1 VNASQSS
8 RTRSIRI
15 ALVLGVLGSSTALA
29 QIGTSNLIGNVVD
42 ASTKAPVA
50 DVVVT
55 ATSPTLQGEQV
66 VVTDSTGAYRV
77 PQLPPGTYTL
87 RFEKETFRPYSR
99 TAIDVGADR
108 TLRLNVEL
116 LPETAGEATVTVVGS
131 PPTVDVGSSTNGTRV
146 DQDFIRNLAVARPGG
161 LAGANRSF
169 DSLALA
175 APQASADVYGISIS
189 GGQSPEN
196 QYLIDGLSVNNP
208 AYGTLGSP
216 LPADFIDEVNV
227 LTGGYMPEYGR
238 SFGGGTISATTKTG
252 GNEFHGSIFGTWTP
266 GGLSGAARTVQ
277 SQTATISSAVNLS
290 NIGDVGATLG
300 GYIIKDKLWFFGGFD
315 YARQRYSYTRSFNT
329 TTVNADGS
337 KTITPIDNSTQR
349 RFGDEKTISYIGKLT
364 FQASQDHRF
373 SLTVSGEP
381 TTGGGSGAYALRT
394 TYGSANRG
402 ITSSAAL
409 ANTTFNANNLSTNF
423 DNLDLVGE
431 YNGSFLD
438 KKLLLQLVGGWHHQE
453 DDILPGDGSTLGDIG
468 NASTLAGVSAVRT
481 PTGARASNIT
491 AWDAGLPSSVYAA
504 CGTTFSGAGDKC
516 PVSGYF
522 FGGPGFLNTSTLDSY
537 QGKGVLTYLLTGLGH
552 HVLKA
557 GGDYEHMKYHIVSTY
572 SGYAAYRTLGG
583 PHADGAPGMHGF
595 YVYDYRRYGVQT
607 DVDTIDPSLA
617 GATTDKVVNSDIFGV
632 FAQDS
637 WSIMD
642 KVTLNVGLRYD
653 TLSMKDNLGRVG
665 AALNDQWSPRIGV
678 VWDPTQQG
686 RAKIYANYGRY
697 YENIPLDAANR
708 SLSAETQ
715 IRALHACDPMGGHA
729 NCDANLRS
737 AAPLGGGLV
746 SSAWLNTGA
755 PYPTP
760 VDPNLKS
767 PSTDEVVAGGEY
779 EVLANARVGAS
790 YTYRN
795 LVRTVEDMSTTGG
808 FTYFLGNPGEGI
820 GSVFPKATRKYNA
833 VTVFFTKTFSDLW
846 LAQVSYTWSRLTGN
860 YDGLF
865 APNYGPNQ
873 LDPNI
878 TALFDFPQFIKNAE
892 GNLGGDITHVVKIFL
907 AKEFVITPVFS
918 FSLGGSFNASSGFPI
933 EPLGSD
939 PVYGD
944 GIVYLLQRGT
954 TSRTPWVTSFD
965 AKVGINYRLTKD
977 SVITAAVEG
986 FNLFNS
992 QRPTQIDQRYTLD
1005 FPGPILG
1012 PGGVTNP
1019 GGATQGTIPTNN
1031 GYGAIVNTDPTK
1043 GPVYDPTAPYSAN
1056 APGVIRAANGTLPTS
1071 KTGSL
1076 NVLLPDPAGNT
1087 IIVATNPNWAQATSF
1102 QAVRQFRFS
1111 LRVTF

>member
-1 VNASQSS
+1 M
-8 RTRSIRI
+8 
-15 ALVLGVLGSSTALA
+15 
-29 QIGTSNLIGNVVD
+29 
-42 ASTKAPVA
+42 
-50 DVVVT
+50 
-55 ATSPTLQGEQV
+55 
-66 VVTDSTGAYRV
+66 VVTDGTGLYRV

-87 RFEKETFRPYSR
+87 RFEKETYRPYSR
-99 TAIDVGADR
+99 TAIEVGADR

-131 PPTVDVGSSTNGTRV
+131 PPTVDVGSSTAGTRV
-146 DQDFIRNLAVARPGG
+146 DQDFIRNIAVARPGG

-216 LPADFIDEVNV
+216 LPADFVDEVNI

-238 SFGGGTISATTKTG
+238 SFGGGTISATTKSG
-252 GNEFHGSIFGTWTP
+252 GNEFHGSVFGTWTP
-266 GGLSGAARTVQ
+266 GSLAGAAGTVAG
-277 SQTATISSAVNLS
+277 QTATISSAVNLQ
-290 NIGDVGATLG
+290 NIGDIGATLG
-300 GYIIKDKLWFFGGFD
+300 GYIIKDKLWFFAGFD

-329 TTVNADGS
+329 TDPATHVV
-337 KTITPIDNSTQR
+337 TPIDNSTQR

-373 SLTVSGEP
+373 SVTVSGEP
-381 TTGGGSGAYALRT
+381 TSGGGGGAYALRT

-402 ITSSAAL
+402 ITAPGGY
-409 ANTTFNANNLSTNF
+409 ANTTFNTSNLMTSF

-438 KKLLLQLVGGWHHQE
+438 KKLLIQLVGGWHHQE
-453 DDILPGDGSTLGDIG
+453 DDILPGDGSTINDID
-468 NASTLAGVSAVRT
+468 NPNTLAGVPAVRT
-481 PTGARASNIT
+481 PTSPRVTNIT
-491 AWDAGLPSSVYAA
+491 AWDQQLPASVYAA
-504 CGTTFSGAGDKC
+504 CGTTFVIGTANNPC

-537 QGKGVLTYLLTGLGH
+537 QGRGVLTYLVSGLGH

-557 GGDYEHMKYHIVSTY
+557 GADYQYQKYHIVSAY

-607 DVDTIDPSLA
+607 DVDVIDPSKQ
-617 GATTDKVVNSDIFGV
+617 GAITDKTVNSNIFGV

-642 KVTLNVGLRYD
+642 KVTLNVGVRYD
-653 TLSMKDNLGRVG
+653 TLTLHDNNGRVG
-665 AALNDQWSPRIGV
+665 AALNDQWSPRIGL

-715 IRALHACDPMGGHA
+715 IRALHACDPMQGHA
-729 NCDANLRS
+729 GCDANLRPGG
-737 AAPLGGGLV
+737 PLGGGLV
-746 SSAWLNTGA
+746 SSAWVNTGA

-779 EVLANARVGAS
+779 EVLPSARVGAS

-808 FTYFLGNPGEGI
+808 LTYFLGNPGEGI
-820 GSVFPKATRKYNA
+820 GSTFPKATRTYNA
-833 VTVFFTKTFSDLW
+833 VTVFFNKNFADLW
-846 LAQVSYTWSRLTGN
+846 LAQVSYTWSRLYGN

-878 TALFDFPQFIKNAE
+878 TALFDFPQFLKNGT
-892 GNLGGDITHVVKIFL
+892 GNLSGDITHSIKIFL
-907 AKEFVITPVFS
+907 AKEFVLTPVFS
-918 FSLGGSFNASSGFPI
+918 FSLGGSFNANSGAPI

-939 PVYGD
+939 PAYGD
-944 GIVYLLQRGT
+944 GIVYILQRGT
-954 TSRTPWVTSFD
+954 TSRAPWVTSFD
-965 AKVGINYRLTKD
+965 AKVGLNYRLTKD
-977 SVITAAVEG
+977 SVISGSIEG

-992 QRPTQIDQRYTLD
+992 QRPTQIDNRYTLG

-1012 PGGVTNP
+1012 PNGATNP
-1019 GGATQGTIPTNN
+1019 GGATQGTIPSQ
-1031 GYGAIVNTDPTK
+1031 YGGICSGATLATC
-1043 GPVYDPTAPYSAN
+1043 
-1056 APGVIRAANGTLPTS
+1056 APGNGSLPTS
-1071 KTGSL
+1071 KTTSL
-1076 NVLLPDPAGNT
+1076 NVTLPDPAGNT
-1087 IIVATNPNWAQATSF
+1087 IIVATNPNWGRATAY
-1102 QAVRQFRFS
+1102 QGVRQFRFS